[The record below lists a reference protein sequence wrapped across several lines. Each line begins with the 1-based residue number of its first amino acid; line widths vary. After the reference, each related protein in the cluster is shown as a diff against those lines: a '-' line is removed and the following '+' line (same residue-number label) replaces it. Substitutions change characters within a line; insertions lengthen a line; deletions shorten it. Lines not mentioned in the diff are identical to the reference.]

1 MQMKRFTLP
10 RLYGWILLTVLVF
23 IDTFLDV
30 LRGGQGNPLWKPVI
44 DIIGIEY
51 TPILVPLVIILF
63 YVVVK
68 VGGWIIFKV
77 DKLPQSE
84 EILLTCLV
92 LAFAV
97 YDIWVISVDFL
108 NFKLIQS
115 HIHMIPILIVV
126 ALGYALW
133 AEFMIKR
140 SKET

>member
-1 MQMKRFTLP
+1 MEMRKFTLP
-10 RLYGWILLTVLVF
+10 RLYGWIILTVLVF

-30 LRGGQGNPLWKPVI
+30 LRGRQGNPLWKPVI
-44 DIIGIEY
+44 DVIGIEY

-84 EILLTCLV
+84 EILLTSLV
-92 LAFAV
+92 LALAA

-108 NFKLIQS
+108 NFTLIQS
-115 HIHMIPILIVV
+115 HLHMIPILIVV
-126 ALGYALW
+126 VMGYALC
-133 AEFMIKR
+133 AEYMIKR
-140 SKET
+140 SKG